1 MAKPRVLVV
10 DDSVVARRLV
20 SSALAS
26 DGSVEVLG
34 VAADGRVA
42 LASIERLR
50 PDAVTLDVDMPVMD
64 GLETLEAIRER
75 WPDLVVIMFSTYTAR
90 GAQITLD
97 ALTLGED
104 EITSLGIS
112 VRRIRLIVVVAATL
126 GTAAVVAV
134 GGTSYPGSSRSARA
148 HPRTARSVRRSSP
161 NLSRRPRG
169 RSRAST

>member
-26 DGSVEVLG
+26 DGSVEVVG

-75 WPDLVVIMFSTYTAR
+75 WPHLVVIMFSTYTAR

-97 ALTLGED
+97 ASSCA
-104 EITSLGIS
+104 ITRAPVSDNWRAPRIPSLPIP
-112 VRRIRLIVVVAATL
+112 VITM
-126 GTAAVVAV
+126 
-134 GGTSYPGSSRSARA
+134 PRA
-148 HPRTARSVRRSSP
+148 WAP
-161 NLSRRPRG
+161 
-169 RSRAST
+169 